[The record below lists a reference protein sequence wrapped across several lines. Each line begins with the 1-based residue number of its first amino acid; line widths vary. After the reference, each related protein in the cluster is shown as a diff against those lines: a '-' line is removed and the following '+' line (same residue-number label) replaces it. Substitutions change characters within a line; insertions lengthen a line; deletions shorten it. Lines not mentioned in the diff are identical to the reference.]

1 MKPVLSGKMDDWNY
15 HYDWLISI
23 PNILDKYIMEYEE
36 KIKING
42 DNFGKE
48 IFILKYLKNC
58 KTQMQNHI
66 QTIKDS
72 KDCRLHKQRPLQK
85 ISYNR

>member
-36 KIKING
+36 KVKLNG

-58 KTQMQNHI
+58 K
-66 QTIKDS
+66 KEVE
-72 KDCRLHKQRPLQK
+72 K
-85 ISYNR
+85 ILKNEIMFNEHRDILPKRIR